1 MAIMTRPISKN
12 VDYFPHHI
20 RKTPELKLIM
30 HNHKSEGYMAYYKLL
45 ELVADAEYHYLSV
58 KTEDE
63 KNMFELGMEKCDME
77 VVKDVIRILC
87 NSGQINKEIW
97 KNHKVIWMEDFVK
110 KFRGV
115 WYKRGKT
122 LPKIDS
128 NGNLSVPRNLQ
139 ERKVKKS
146 KKYTLVDY
154 ESTKNEFFSD
164 DVAVG
169 NIRREHSLS
178 PQRLENEATLMIKN
192 FFKKDE
198 WIEDFED
205 ALDTWLLIGKG
216 IFEDAQQKDVEMD
229 LALDSIIED

>member
-1 MAIMTRPISKN
+1 MTRPISKN
-12 VDYFPHHI
+12 VDYFPHYI
-20 RKTPELKLIM
+20 RKTPELKLII

-77 VVKDVIRILC
+77 VVNDVIRILC

-128 NGNLSVPRNLQ
+128 NGNVSVPGNLQ
-139 ERKVKKS
+139 ERKEKKS

-169 NIRREHSLS
+169 NIRRDHSLN

>member
-1 MAIMTRPISKN
+1 MTRPISKN
-12 VDYFPHHI
+12 VDYFPHYI
-20 RKTPELKLIM
+20 RKTPELKLII

-77 VVKDVIRILC
+77 VVNDVIRILC
-87 NSGQINKEIW
+87 NSSQINKEIW

-128 NGNLSVPRNLQ
+128 NGNVSVPGNLQ
-139 ERKVKKS
+139 ERKEKKS

-169 NIRREHSLS
+169 NIRRDHSLN

-216 IFEDAQQKDVEMD
+216 KE
-229 LALDSIIED
+229 

>member
-1 MAIMTRPISKN
+1 MTRPKSKN
-12 VDYFPHHI
+12 VDYFPHYI

-30 HNHKSEGYMAYYKLL
+30 HKHKSEGYMAYYKLL

-63 KNMFELGMEKCDME
+63 KNMFELGMENCAKE
-77 VVKDVIRILC
+77 VVEDVIRILC
-87 NSGQINKEIW
+87 DRGQINKEIW

-139 ERKVKKS
+139 ESKVKQS

-154 ESTKNEFFSD
+154 KPIKDAFFSD
-164 DVAVG
+164 DIAVG
-169 NIRREHSLS
+169 NIKKKYSLS
-178 PQRLENEATLMIKN
+178 LKRLKNEATLMMKN
-192 FFKKDE
+192 FSKKGE

-205 ALDTWLLIGKG
+205 ALDTWLLIRKG
-216 IFEDAQQKDVEMD
+216 ILEDAQQRDAEMD

>member
-1 MAIMTRPISKN
+1 MTRPISKN
-12 VDYFPHHI
+12 VDYFPHYI
-20 RKTPELKLIM
+20 RKTPELKLII

-77 VVKDVIRILC
+77 VVNDVIRILC

-139 ERKVKKS
+139 ERKVSKQKKENE
-146 KKYTLVDY
+146 KKKNKGDIEITPDI
-154 ESTKNEFFSD
+154 STIYQKFMDKD
-164 DVAVG
+164 DVQPNQSIA
-169 NIRREHSLS
+169 
-178 PQRLENEATLMIKN
+178 K
-192 FFKKDE
+192 
-198 WIEDFED
+198 
-205 ALDTWLLIGKG
+205 LIQCAIDNHG
-216 IFEDAQQKDVEMD
+216 AQQVYDATGRYHMD
-229 LALDSIIED
+229 DKEIKIQWFFMNDYQDYLTGSWESFDPH

>member
-1 MAIMTRPISKN
+1 MTRPISKN
-12 VDYFPHHI
+12 VDYFPHYI
-20 RKTPELKLIM
+20 RKTPELKLII

-77 VVKDVIRILC
+77 VVNDVIRILC

-115 WYKRGKT
+115 WYKRGKA

-139 ERKVKKS
+139 ERKEKES

-169 NIRREHSLS
+169 NIRRDHSLN

>member
-1 MAIMTRPISKN
+1 MVR
-12 VDYFPHHI
+12 
-20 RKTPELKLIM
+20 
-30 HNHKSEGYMAYYKLL
+30 GLL
-45 ELVADAEYHYLSV
+45 EQAFIAEDKPIIEAAYKNLDGADFWDFDCKIGDSEQSAEEIHVS
-58 KTEDE
+58 
-63 KNMFELGMEKCDME
+63 
-77 VVKDVIRILC
+77 
-87 NSGQINKEIW
+87 QINKEIW

-139 ERKVKKS
+139 ESKVKES

-154 ESTKNEFFSD
+154 KPMKDAFFSD
-164 DVAVG
+164 DIAVG
-169 NIRREHSLS
+169 NIKKKYSLS
-178 PQRLENEATLMIKN
+178 LQRLKNEATLMIKN
-192 FFKKDE
+192 FSKKGE

-216 IFEDAQQKDVEMD
+216 ILEDAQQRDAEMD

>member
-1 MAIMTRPISKN
+1 MTRPISKN
-12 VDYFPHHI
+12 VDYFPHYI
-20 RKTPELKLIM
+20 RSTPELKLIV

-45 ELVADAEYHYLSV
+45 ELVADADYHYLSV

-63 KNMFELGMEKCDME
+63 KNMFALGMEKCELE
-77 VVKDVIRILC
+77 VVNDVIRILC

-115 WYKRGKT
+115 WHKRGKT

-154 ESTKNEFFSD
+154 DSAKDEFFSD
-164 DVAVG
+164 NIAVG
-169 NIRREHSLS
+169 NIRREYSLS
-178 PQRLENEATLMIKN
+178 LQRLKNEATLMVKN
-192 FFKKDE
+192 FSNKNE
-198 WIEDFED
+198 WIENFED
-205 ALDTWLLIGKG
+205 ALDTWLLIRKG
-216 IFEDAQQKDVEMD
+216 ILEDAQQRDAEMD

>member
-1 MAIMTRPISKN
+1 MTRPISKN
-12 VDYFPHHI
+12 VDYFPHYI

-30 HNHKSEGYMAYYKLL
+30 HKHKSEGYMAYYKLL

-58 KTEDE
+58 KTDDE
-63 KNMFELGMEKCDME
+63 EHMFELGMENCDME
-77 VVKDVIRILC
+77 VVRDVIRILC

-128 NGNLSVPRNLQ
+128 NGNVSVPRNLQ
-139 ERKVKKS
+139 ERKVKES

-154 ESTKNEFFSD
+154 ESTKDEFISD

-169 NIRREHSLS
+169 NIRKKYSLNID
-178 PQRLENEATLMIKN
+178 RLIDESTLMIRHYSKN
-192 FFKKDE
+192 DKP
-198 WIEDFED
+198 IEDFEHE
-205 ALDTWLLIGKG
+205 LDTWLLRRKG
-216 IFEDAQQKDVEMD
+216 IFEDAQHKEFEIGE
-229 LALDSIIED
+229 ALDALMSD

>member
-1 MAIMTRPISKN
+1 MTRPKSKN
-12 VDYFPHHI
+12 VDYFPHYI
-20 RKTPELKLIM
+20 RKSPELKLIM
-30 HNHKSEGYMAYYKLL
+30 HKHKSEGYMAYYKLL

-63 KNMFELGMEKCDME
+63 KNMFELGMENCAEE

-87 NSGQINKEIW
+87 DRGQINKEIW

-128 NGNLSVPRNLQ
+128 NGNLSAPRNLQ
-139 ERKVKKS
+139 EREVKQS

-154 ESTKNEFFSD
+154 DSAKDEFFSD
-164 DVAVG
+164 DIAVG
-169 NIRREHSLS
+169 DIKKKYSLS
-178 PQRLENEATLMIKN
+178 LQRLKNEAILMIKN
-192 FFKKDE
+192 FSKKGE

-205 ALDTWLLIGKG
+205 ALDTWLLIRKG
-216 IFEDAQQKDVEMD
+216 ILEDTQQRDAEMD